1 VNLHECESIVVEQ
14 YDEDFA
20 ALYRCVWDSYLGDR
34 QEALLREL
42 FPNGSFP
49 SKILDAAAGTG
60 ELAVR
65 LAKSGR
71 KVTANELSPSMR
83 YYIHTQKAANTLTDS
98 VLNILDPGS
107 CWRSL
112 PAMIGKQSFG
122 LVVCIGAAVAHC
134 DNSPNGI
141 LRDSLAGLASLVQ
154 ADGFLL
160 VDCKRY
166 AEDGCE
172 LQGDG
177 TKRPLE
183 ITDSEAVAW
192 CDAYGVQRKG
202 TLCSSFVLS
211 EDRSLTRVF
220 HYEPFDLGSGCER
233 DWTFRAWPVEKHEVC
248 QIVSSCGM
256 RLVREK
262 VLGGNGKKPLVDNLL
277 FRKRSSR

>member
-1 VNLHECESIVVEQ
+1 MNPHECESLVIEQ

-49 SKILDAAAGTG
+49 DKVLDAAAGTG

-71 KVTANELSPSMR
+71 RVMANELSPSMR
-83 YYIHTQKAANTLTDS
+83 SYIHTQKAANALADSTLS
-98 VLNILDPGS
+98 ILEPGS
-107 CWRSL
+107 CWRHL
-112 PAMIGKQSFG
+112 PTMIGKQSFG
-122 LVVCIGAAVAHC
+122 LVVCIGSALAHC
-134 DNSPNGI
+134 DNSPDGI
-141 LRDSLAGLASLVQ
+141 LRDSLVGLASLVQ
-154 ADGFLL
+154 AGGFLL
-160 VDCKRY
+160 IDCKRY

-183 ITDSEAVAW
+183 VTDLEAVAW
-192 CDAYGVQRKG
+192 RDRNGIQRQG
-202 TLCSSFVLS
+202 TLRSSFSTVP
-211 EDRSLTRVF
+211 DRSLKRVF
-220 HYEPFDLGSGCER
+220 HYEPCDSGAEGER
-233 DWTFRAWPVEKHEVC
+233 DWIFRTWPVEKHEVC

-256 RLVREK
+256 HLVKEK
-262 VLGGNGKKPLVDNLL
+262 VLGGTGKKVLVDNLL
-277 FRKRSSR
+277 FRKESPR